1 MIYHNTEDNITSKAY
16 CSYITTWKP
25 ELGLSKVLMVY
36 IPVPPKAL
44 GPKDKELWT
53 VNDRLAIKI

>member
-1 MIYHNTEDNITSKAY
+1 MIYHNAEDNITSKALQLHY
-16 CSYITTWKP
+16 
-25 ELGLSKVLMVY
+25 GLEAGARPQQSSHGLHSRSA
-36 IPVPPKAL
+36 KAL